1 MFTISSTRS
10 SWERRVVRFKFWGQG
25 TRRTAIE
32 VRPESSQSVARIMRP
47 CAPEQLGSLYSG
59 PHEAAGRVGSRSIS
73 DSHRGRVGFYLFGSA
88 MAADGRNKCS
98 DLRLHSAASF
108 LNSSR
113 CGHVNIISDPS
124 ALKENVASGMV
135 FSQSGRIFVGSVRR
149 SGSFFL
155 TYEIAQRRGLRR
167 FEIRPNTRRRM
178 ASRVKEP

>member
-47 CAPEQLGSLYSG
+47 CAPEQLESLYSG

-124 ALKENVASGMV
+124 ALKENVASGM
-135 FSQSGRIFVGSVRR
+135 G
-149 SGSFFL
+149 FFL
-155 TYEIAQRRGLRR
+155 SLAEYLSG
-167 FEIRPNTRRRM
+167 
-178 ASRVKEP
+178 V